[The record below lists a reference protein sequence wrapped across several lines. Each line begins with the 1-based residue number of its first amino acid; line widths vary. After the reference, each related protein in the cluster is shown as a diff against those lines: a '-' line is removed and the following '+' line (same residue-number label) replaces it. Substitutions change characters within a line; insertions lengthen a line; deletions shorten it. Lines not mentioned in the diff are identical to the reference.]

1 MRRLLEA
8 DMKRVVAKVLPWIFL
23 VAACVY
29 VAADLKIGI
38 GSAPDRVF
46 FFLEKIER
54 HNQIVLLIAGFAA
67 LIGIYADEFKSMS
80 MITVIGRGISREKFV
95 LAKFLDTCILALQI
109 EILTVVYV
117 MILKAVFGVSLTALE
132 TEHLVLVFI
141 MGYIETIAS
150 VSVAAIFYFLS
161 ENAAIGMFA
170 YIIGNGRIGNNK
182 FSPGRFRARAAVC
195 TCGTGSLRL
204 LCRAHYCSDIQE
216 KGTELLSGLHE
227 RIGGRYGKYFRTR
240 VYNLPQK
247 VRQI

>member
-170 YIIGNGRIGNNK
+170 YIIFDAIIPVTLELVLAMGNVAK
-182 FSPGRFRARAAVC
+182 YHPERFFISGMAESAITNFLLGDFALGLLYVLAELAVYVC
-195 TCGTGSLRL
+195 CAVLITVLIFR
-204 LCRAHYCSDIQE
+204 
-216 KGTELLSGLHE
+216 KKELN
-227 RIGGRYGKYFRTR
+227 F
-240 VYNLPQK
+240 
-247 VRQI
+247 

>member
-141 MGYIETIAS
+141 MGYIETIATLEL
-150 VSVAAIFYFLS
+150 VLAMGNVAKYHPERFFISGMAESAITYFLL
-161 ENAAIGMFA
+161 GDFA
-170 YIIGNGRIGNNK
+170 LGLLYVLAELAVYVCCAVLITVLI
-182 FSPGRFRARAAVC
+182 FR
-195 TCGTGSLRL
+195 
-204 LCRAHYCSDIQE
+204 
-216 KGTELLSGLHE
+216 KKELN
-227 RIGGRYGKYFRTR
+227 F
-240 VYNLPQK
+240 
-247 VRQI
+247 